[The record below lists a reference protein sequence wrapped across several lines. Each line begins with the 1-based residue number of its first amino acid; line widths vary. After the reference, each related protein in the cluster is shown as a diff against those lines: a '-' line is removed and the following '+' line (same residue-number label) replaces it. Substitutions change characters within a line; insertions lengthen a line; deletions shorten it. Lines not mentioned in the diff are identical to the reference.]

1 MILHG
6 QLCLLRKTWI
16 SEELTVGSDSYVSL
30 LKPAPADDGGGD
42 EGPATTSWRV
52 RR

>member
-6 QLCLLRKTWI
+6 QLCLLRK
-16 SEELTVGSDSYVSL
+16 ELTVGSGSYVSL
-30 LKPAPADDGGGD
+30 LKPALSDDGGDD
-42 EGPATTSWRV
+42 EGAATASWRV